1 MQCTICDKEI
11 PELRIK
17 ALPGT
22 RTCVN
27 CSDVSP
33 KRGRIVTLGE
43 GDHTCNELEIMDG
56 EIYREVMSLEK
67 RDFYDKE
74 TPITIPVQE
83 DNELDQPAPSLE
95 EAISKLDSEEEE
107 VPEAPDTSA
116 VEDDLEDE

>member
-11 PELRIK
+11 PVLRLK

-33 KRGRIVTLGE
+33 KRGRVVTFGE
-43 GDHTCNELEIMDG
+43 GDHTYNELEVMDG
-56 EIYREVMSLEK
+56 ATYREVVSLEQ
-67 RDFYDKE
+67 REFYDKE
-74 TPITIPVQE
+74 TPVSIPVQE

-95 EAISKLDSEEEE
+95 EVLSKLDSEEEE
-107 VPEAPDTSA
+107 IVEVPDSSV